1 MPSRRVL
8 ETAKRFYSPCS
19 TSLVSQLFDAV
30 ATRNQAGL
38 TSRARGNCVIL
49 AEGNLQIT
57 HMPKPP
63 MMSPPVAYPTED
75 GCANLEQ
82 FKDCVARLRTTQEA
96 RLPVDETNRAWCHFL
111 ALMYM
116 NRSKQAIPKRPYLPD
131 KTKLDVAAS

>member
-1 MPSRRVL
+1 
-8 ETAKRFYSPCS
+8 
-19 TSLVSQLFDAV
+19 
-30 ATRNQAGL
+30 
-38 TSRARGNCVIL
+38 
-49 AEGNLQIT
+49 
-57 HMPKPP
+57 